1 METLVIL
8 ISGRGSNM
16 ESILKLCNE
25 KYNIIVI
32 SNIAEAKGLQIASE
46 YGVTSVVLDHKKFP
60 DRISFDY
67 ALLEIIDSYNPKL
80 VVLAGFM
87 RILSNNFVNHYQ
99 GKLINIHPSLLPSFP
114 GLSTH
119 TRALQEGV
127 KIHGCT
133 IHFVTSKLD
142 EGPIILQAAV
152 PVLPSDDQ
160 YILAS
165 RVLQQENT
173 FYPMVVDLFMTDK
186 IRLNINQVEILDKDI
201 KQFYFYDENC

>member
-32 SNIAEAKGLQIASE
+32 SNNPDAEGLKIAQK
-46 YGVTSVVLDHKKFP
+46 YKVTTVDLNHKKFP
-60 DRISFDY
+60 DRTTFDH
-67 ALLEIIDSYNPKL
+67 ALSELIDTYQPKL

-87 RILSNNFVNHYQ
+87 LILSADFVNHYYSR
-99 GKLINIHPSLLPSFP
+99 LINIHPSLLPSFK

-119 TRALQEGV
+119 IRALKEGV

-133 IHFVTSKLD
+133 IHYVTDKLD
-142 EGPIILQAAV
+142 EGPIILQVAV
-152 PVLPSDDQ
+152 PVLPYDDEHS
-160 YILAS
+160 LAA
-165 RVLQQENT
+165 RVLEQEHI
-173 FYPMVVDLFMTDK
+173 FYPKVVDLIMNDK
-186 IRLNINQVEILDKDI
+186 IKFYMSQIEILDNSI
-201 KQFYFYDENC
+201 KQFYFCE